1 MSAIELVGG
10 LDIGNGCVKGGLW
23 TKGGQTQN
31 VDFPAG
37 VVISSP
43 DNFIAVLEQ
52 DAGDVIADIY
62 NQMNVSFDS
71 QAVRSD
77 NTYWFGMRANNSGQ
91 HVEEFSVQNTKSKAE
106 NKLSAILVLGSL
118 AGRALQEYWAM
129 HRKLPDN
136 VLEASVCVGL
146 ALPISE
152 YANYHKRYARMFM
165 EASHMVC
172 FQNFDKP
179 VRVCLKFDDVRV
191 MPEGASAQYAISAR
205 GKDFMELLLKDCRAH
220 GAPLDCVTGEDML
233 ALKNVVGIDIG
244 EGTVNFPVFKNGQF
258 NSDASKTL
266 LEGYGNMLENCL
278 EPLAN
283 ANILSFDSRKRLA
296 SYLLEN
302 AEGGLPTKRA
312 TYNKVQAVVAKQ
324 RGIFAQVIISKFE
337 EVMRRVGADV
347 DVVYVYGGGAT
358 DLKEVLYP
366 MLLDRSRDF
375 GGGTDLGYPVMY
387 LDSVYSR
394 YLNREG
400 LMLIAR
406 TAAEQRDRAM
416 QAQTAKGSVTPKQ

>member
-220 GAPLDCVTGEDML
+220 GAPLDGVTGEDML

-266 LEGYGNMLENCL
+266 LEGYGNM
-278 EPLAN
+278 
-283 ANILSFDSRKRLA
+283 
-296 SYLLEN
+296 LEN

-406 TAAEQRDRAM
+406 TAAEQRDRTM
-416 QAQTAKGSVTPKQ
+416 QAQAAKGTPKQ

>member
-1 MSAIELVGG
+1 
-10 LDIGNGCVKGGLW
+10 
-23 TKGGQTQN
+23 
-31 VDFPAG
+31 
-37 VVISSP
+37 
-43 DNFIAVLEQ
+43 
-52 DAGDVIADIY
+52 
-62 NQMNVSFDS
+62 
-71 QAVRSD
+71 
-77 NTYWFGMRANNSGQ
+77 
-91 HVEEFSVQNTKSKAE
+91 
-106 NKLSAILVLGSL
+106 
-118 AGRALQEYWAM
+118 
-129 HRKLPDN
+129 
-136 VLEASVCVGL
+136 
-146 ALPISE
+146 
-152 YANYHKRYARMFM
+152 
-165 EASHMVC
+165 
-172 FQNFDKP
+172 
-179 VRVCLKFDDVRV
+179 
-191 MPEGASAQYAISAR
+191 
-205 GKDFMELLLKDCRAH
+205 MELLLKDCRAH
-220 GAPLDCVTGEDML
+220 GAPLDGVTGEDML

-416 QAQTAKGSVTPKQ
+416 QAQTAKGPVTPKQ